1 MPPALEPV
9 ALQHAGFRIPGLSQD
24 GRGVVVGSEAVLF
37 VPGLE
42 RLVAG
47 LRILSEEPSLADLLP
62 TLRLEEVKNP
72 LGARGYLLRFRSS
85 DSRTLD
91 RCARAAALSRGS
103 LCVGADRHFVLYRD
117 RRAPLGYDV
126 SELSGETG
134 DYLLYTPSATQTYTR
149 VAELPLL
156 RLLSRLRP
164 LASPGGRQAAL
175 ARGEQDSLWLLL
187 PTGLVGRALRYL
199 WQRGHTAA
207 AALPDALPAP
217 GDRPAREPAAPS
229 LSLLQLAWSAA
240 AATHV
245 ELLLELPGVRALQ
258 PLSDQLAVELGY
270 TYPLRLLSFERL
282 FDRTQRHLFL
292 SGEQATVV
300 LPTAPFLPAERLIE
314 LRLAPEQAQEQA
326 LAQPK
331 PDVPLRPLP
340 RSPFFPKSSLTL
352 RLVTEPTPTESPAA
366 ALIPWPRARLLGQL
380 LGVLP
385 PPLFR
390 QLRAA
395 CLDEGILIVGEGSA
409 VASLSMG
416 RLFYAAAPS
425 VLVPL
430 GQTLVPRLRGDLLQ
444 DKLDG
449 ADSGYVAFFPDGAQ
463 LLIKHDLFTPISAP
477 LLRRLQPPEAAASPP
492 DPRPTPARV
501 QNDPLG
507 LLWPLWGSAVAA
519 ADAGDDEPE
528 REP

>member
-42 RLVAG
+42 RLVG
-47 LRILSEEPSLADLLP
+47 SLRILSEEPSLVDLLP

-126 SELSGETG
+126 AELSGESG

-149 VAELPLL
+149 VAELPLP

-175 ARGEQDSLWLLL
+175 TRGEQDSLWLLL

-217 GDRPAREPAAPS
+217 GDRPSREPGPG

-240 AATHV
+240 AAAHV

-292 SGEQATVV
+292 SGEQAAVV

-314 LRLAPEQAQEQA
+314 LRLAPETPAQAE
-326 LAQPK
+326 PR

-340 RSPFFPKSSLTL
+340 RSPRVAPTSLTL
-352 RLVTEPTPTESPAA
+352 RLITEPTPTESPAA

-395 CLDEGILIVGEGSA
+395 CLDEGILVVGEGSA

-416 RLFYAAAPS
+416 RLFYAAAQS

-444 DKLDG
+444 DKIDG
-449 ADSGYVAFFPDGAQ
+449 ADGGYVAFLPDGTT

-477 LLRRLQPPEAAASPP
+477 LLKRLQPPEAAASSPE
-492 DPRPTPARV
+492 PRPTPAHV

-507 LLWPLWGSAVAA
+507 LLWPLWGSASAA
-519 ADAGDDEPE
+519 AEPDDDEPE